1 MRRGALG
8 FIRGRDE
15 LDVIRVRLLLALLA
29 ALLGSLVVSS
39 VVHADACTYDVSQ
52 LARVEF
58 HVPGSNGSHRVGGAS
73 ATQPESSSGAA
84 ERTIPLVATFVAT
97 NNGGGVLPPPSV
109 SDSKLQNLVNNLWK
123 GTANSS
129 PVGNGTTADAVR
141 HERATGQPV
150 GGKFHTIKAQET
162 VNGLR
167 NWLNN
172 NPNASYSDRLV
183 AQSLLDDLL
192 DALNC
197 VP

>member
-1 MRRGALG
+1 MSWGSSRGHRALG
-8 FIRGRDE
+8 S
-15 LDVIRVRLLLALLA
+15 LALLVVGF
-29 ALLGSLVVSS
+29 LLAVAVAPVVPA
-39 VVHADACTYDVSQ
+39 VACAYDGPP
-52 LARVEF
+52 LARVDFDRAHTECR
-58 HVPGSNGSHRVGGAS
+58 VLPQVSVQPIGSADQSLVAQVS
-73 ATQPESSSGAA
+73 ATTSSRS
-84 ERTIPLVATFVAT
+84 LVAT
-97 NNGGGVLPPPSV
+97 NNGGGLLPPPSV
-109 SDSKLQNLVNNLWK
+109 SDSKLQNLVNNLWR
-123 GTANSS
+123 GTADSS

-141 HERATGQPV
+141 YERNTGQPV
-150 GGKFHTIKAQET
+150 GGKFRTIKAQET

>member
-1 MRRGALG
+1 MRLIGVLLVALLTPLAATSAAHASTATTS
-8 FIRGRDE
+8 IRPEGYTYDRE
-15 LDVIRVRLLLALLA
+15 LLASTDA
-29 ALLGSLVVSS
+29 TGAVLGSS
-39 VVHADACTYDVSQ
+39 VVAQ
-52 LARVEF
+52 LTGHQPTMDDRRVG
-58 HVPGSNGSHRVGGAS
+58 VPGAS
-73 ATQPESSSGAA
+73 TTPSSRS
-84 ERTIPLVATFVAT
+84 LAT
-97 NNGGGVLPPPSV
+97 NNGGGLLPPPSV

-141 HERATGQPV
+141 YERNTGQPV